1 MSAFSPLRHGYLKDT
16 YMGIEGRLGAE
27 IDVFR
32 RARIP
37 YVRGGYEWSVD
48 VVKEGKVLTGCFFI
62 FVSLLCY

>member
-1 MSAFSPLRHGYLKDT
+1 
-16 YMGIEGRLGAE
+16 MGIEGRLGAE

-48 VVKEGKVLTGCFFI
+48 IVKEGKVLTGCFFI